1 MCAQGCVTF
10 GELLLRLDPCGFERF
25 VQAERFEARYTGS
38 EANVAV
44 SLAAFGVEVFAVSR
58 VPDHEIGQ
66 ACINYLRRFGLR
78 TEFIARGGERLGIVF
93 VETGASQRPTKVVYD
108 RSHSSFCDLV
118 PEEFDW
124 DTILS
129 GKQWFHFSGTAPA
142 LGGNV
147 LAALE
152 AALDASKRLG
162 VRTSCDCNYRS
173 NLWGPEEAGRV
184 LSKLMDRVDVFV
196 GGVEDPEKL
205 FGVTPLPG
213 KEADE
218 KRRAEHAALRLQERF
233 GFSWVA
239 LTLRAGSSSSQN
251 RYAGM
256 VRCSEGSFYSREY
269 EIQIVDRIG
278 AGDAFTAG
286 IVFQILSG
294 ADPSRVVEFAA
305 AAACF
310 KHTVPGDFNHASVQ
324 EIEAL
329 LDGGQSGRVQR

>member
-1 MCAQGCVTF
+1 MYAQGCVTF

-25 VQAERFEARYTGS
+25 VQADRFEARYTGA

-44 SLAAFGVEVFAVSR
+44 SLATFGIEAFAVSK
-58 VPDHEIGQ
+58 VPNHEIGQ
-66 ACINYLRRFGLR
+66 ACINCLRRFGVR
-78 TEFIARGGERLGIVF
+78 TEFIARGGDRLGILF
-93 VETGASQRPTKVVYD
+93 VETGASQRPTRVIYD
-108 RSHSSFCDLV
+108 RSHSSFRDLV

-124 DTILS
+124 DRILS

-142 LGGNV
+142 LGENV

-173 NLWGPEEAGRV
+173 SLWGPEEAGRV
-184 LSKLMDRVDVFV
+184 LSKLMNRVDVFV
-196 GGVEDPEKL
+196 GGVEDPEKI
-205 FGVTPLPG
+205 FGVTLPPG
-213 KEADE
+213 NQGDE
-218 KRRAEHAALRLQERF
+218 KSHAEHAAIRLQDLF

-256 VRCSEGSFYSREY
+256 VRCSEGSFYSHEY

-278 AGDAFTAG
+278 AGDAFSAG

-294 ADPSRVVEFAA
+294 ANPSRVVEFAA

-310 KHTVPGDFNHASVQ
+310 KHTILGDFNHASVQ
-324 EIEAL
+324 EIDAL
-329 LDGGQSGRVQR
+329 LEGGQSGRVQR